1 MAEINYPI
9 KIIIADDHEILA
21 NGIASMLSKNSEFE
35 ICGTATNGREVMNM
49 LKVKKVDLVIL
60 DMNMPELNGI
70 ETTIELKEKHPEVKV
85 LILSMFDREG
95 YIQNALDVGV
105 DGYVLKNVNE
115 REIDSAIYRIMAGK
129 TYFSQD
135 VMEKMANKMRVY
147 GETEGGVKL
156 SDIERK
162 ILQCISEGDTSDEIA
177 VKLDTSTHSI
187 MSYRKMLLQ
196 KFEAKNVSHLIK
208 VAFER
213 GYLG

>member
-35 ICGTATNGREVMNM
+35 ICGTATNGREVMDM
-49 LKVKKVDLVIL
+49 LKSKKVDLVIL
-60 DMNMPELNGI
+60 DMNMPKLNGI
-70 ETTIELKEKHPEVKV
+70 ETTIEIKDKFPEVKV

-115 REIDSAIYRIMAGK
+115 REIDSAIYRIMSGK

-177 VKLDTSTHSI
+177 VKLETSTHSI

>member
-9 KIIIADDHEILA
+9 KLIIADDHEILA
-21 NGIASMLSKNSEFE
+21 NGIASMLGKNPEFK
-35 ICGTATNGREVMNM
+35 ICGTATNGREVLDM
-49 LKVKKVDLVIL
+49 LKQQPVDLVIL
-60 DMNMPELNGI
+60 DMNMPKLNGI
-70 ETTIELKEKHPEVKV
+70 ETTIEIKDKFPNTKV

-115 REIDSAIYRIMAGK
+115 REIDSAIYRIMNGK

-156 SDIERK
+156 SDVERR
-162 ILQCISEGDTSDEIA
+162 ILQFISEGDTSDEIA
-177 VKLDTSTHSI
+177 VKLETSTHSV

>member
-9 KIIIADDHEILA
+9 KLIIADDHEILA
-21 NGIASMLSKNSEFE
+21 NGIASMLGKNPEFK
-35 ICGTATNGREVMNM
+35 ICGTATNGREVLDM
-49 LKVKKVDLVIL
+49 LKQQPVDLVIL
-60 DMNMPELNGI
+60 DMNMPKLNGI
-70 ETTIELKEKHPEVKV
+70 ETTIEIKDKFPETKV

-115 REIDSAIYRIMAGK
+115 KEIDSAIYRIMNGK

-156 SDIERK
+156 SDVERK
-162 ILQCISEGDTSDEIA
+162 ILQFISEGDTSDEIA
-177 VKLDTSTHSI
+177 VKLETSTHSV

>member
-9 KIIIADDHEILA
+9 KLIIADDHEILA
-21 NGIASMLSKNSEFE
+21 NGIASMLSKNPEFK
-35 ICGTATNGREVMNM
+35 ICGTATNGREVLDM
-49 LKVKKVDLVIL
+49 LKQQPVDLVIL
-60 DMNMPELNGI
+60 DMNMPKLNGI
-70 ETTIELKEKHPEVKV
+70 ETTIEIKDKFPNTKV

-115 REIDSAIYRIMAGK
+115 KEIDSAIYRIMNGK

-156 SDIERK
+156 SDVERK
-162 ILQCISEGDTSDEIA
+162 ILQFISEGDTSDEIA
-177 VKLDTSTHSI
+177 VKLETSTHSV

>member
-21 NGIASMLSKNSEFE
+21 NGIASMLGKNPEFE
-35 ICGTATNGREVMNM
+35 ICGTATNGREVLDM
-49 LKVKKVDLVIL
+49 LHEQAVDLVIL
-60 DMNMPELNGI
+60 DMNMPKLNGI
-70 ETTIELKEKHPEVKV
+70 ETTIEIKDKYPNTKV

-115 REIDSAIYRIMAGK
+115 REIDSAIYRIMGGK

-156 SDIERK
+156 SDVERK
-162 ILQCISEGDTSDEIA
+162 ILQFISEGDTSDEIA
-177 VKLDTSTHSI
+177 VKLETSTHSV

-208 VAFER
+208 VAYER

>member
-1 MAEINYPI
+1 MEETNYPI

-35 ICGTATNGREVMNM
+35 ICGTATNGREVMDM
-49 LKVKKVDLVIL
+49 LKNKKVDIVIL
-60 DMNMPELNGI
+60 DMNMPKLNGI
-70 ETTIELKEKHPEVKV
+70 ETTIEIKDKYPEVKV

-115 REIDSAIYRIMAGK
+115 REIDSAIYRIMDGK

-162 ILQCISEGDTSDEIA
+162 ILKCISEGDTSDEIA
-177 VKLDTSTHSI
+177 VKLETSTHSI